1 MCAFDK
7 KRKMSISPYQYE
19 PKSRKISD
27 SSWKTLSDEE
37 EESESELETN
47 LTVMNRLSKDVSTWC
62 KCFECKKMPV
72 NKECLCCTEI
82 DEIRLKK
89 LDEGKEFYILR
100 LLNFCPFYS
109 DCYSAEFTCKFTR
122 LS

>member
-1 MCAFDK
+1 
-7 KRKMSISPYQYE
+7 MSISPYQYE

-47 LTVMNRLSKDVSTWC
+47 LTVINRLSKDVYTWC
-62 KCFECKKMPV
+62 KCFECKNMPV

-109 DCYSAEFTCKFTR
+109 YCYSTEFTCKFTR